1 MHLNLLD
8 KEKHCK
14 NVVRADVVCKCSR
27 CVSFHPKK
35 WTSNL
40 SSFDLDKLSTTL
52 VHGSFLAQFLF
63 TNGAGWIQDFGQG
76 AQQSFDPRRGPEP
89 KICSKKL
96 PENCM
101 ILKISWGAGPPL
113 DPLVW

>member
-14 NVVRADVVCKCSR
+14 NVVCADDVCKCSR

-63 TNGAGWIQDFGQG
+63 TNGAG
-76 AQQSFDPRRGPEP
+76 ADPGFWSGGPVEF
-89 KICSKKL
+89 
-96 PENCM
+96 
-101 ILKISWGAGPPL
+101 
-113 DPLVW
+113 